1 LAHEARSGKRVVFTT
16 FGSLGDLHP
25 SIAIG
30 LGLRTRG
37 HAVSIATSETYRRKV
52 EGTGLGFHPVR
63 PHLPDPATDPELM
76 ARVIDNRRGSEEVI
90 NRMLM
95 PALRDSY
102 ADTLAAAA
110 GADLLISHPL
120 TYATRLVAE
129 TTGIGWASTVL
140 QPLGFFSI
148 YDPPVFAAAP
158 AVARLR
164 LLGPLFHR
172 FVFHVFKWTVRSWS
186 SPWYRLRAELGLP
199 PATQNPVF
207 EGQQSPSLVLALFS
221 SLLGTRQ
228 PDWPVKTVITGFP
241 FYDRN
246 GVPAMPPALVQ
257 FLADG
262 PPPIVFTLGTSA
274 VTDAGAFY
282 QHSIAAARLLDR
294 RAVLLVGKDP
304 RNRPPALPEGI
315 VAFDYVPYSDL
326 FPRAAAIVHQGGIGT
341 TAQAMRAG
349 RPMLVMPY
357 GHDQP
362 DNGARVA
369 RLGIARVISR
379 RDYRPRR
386 AAAELRRL
394 LDDPTLAR
402 RAAEVGRRVR
412 AEDGVAAACDAIE
425 QLLSHPAV
433 AVNTDLLVERPE
445 RAPVL
450 ALG

>member
-1 LAHEARSGKRVVFTT
+1 
-16 FGSLGDLHP
+16 
-25 SIAIG
+25 
-30 LGLRTRG
+30 
-37 HAVSIATSETYRRKV
+37 
-52 EGTGLGFHPVR
+52 
-63 PHLPDPATDPELM
+63 
-76 ARVIDNRRGSEEVI
+76 
-90 NRMLM
+90 MLM

-110 GADLLISHPL
+110 GADLLVSHPL

-129 TTGIGWASTVL
+129 TTGIAWASTVL

-158 AVARLR
+158 GVARLR

-186 SPWYRLRAELGLP
+186 APWYRLRAELGLP

-221 SLLGTRQ
+221 PLLGTRQ
-228 PDWPVKTVITGFP
+228 PDWPAKSVITGFP
-241 FYDRN
+241 CYDRN
-246 GVPAMPPALVQ
+246 GVPELPPALTR
-257 FLADG
+257 FLDDG

-274 VTDAGAFY
+274 VTDAGTFY
-282 QHSIAAARLLDR
+282 QTSIAAARLLGR

-304 RNRPPALPEGI
+304 RNRPPALPEGV

-379 RDYRPRR
+379 RDYRPER
-386 AAAELRRL
+386 AATELRRL
-394 LDDPTLAR
+394 LEEPGFAR
-402 RAAEVGRRVR
+402 RAAEVGERVR
-412 AEDGVAAACDAIE
+412 QEDGVAAACEAIE
-425 QLLSHPAV
+425 QLLSRPAT
-433 AVNTDLLVERPE
+433 AVITDPLVERPE
-445 RAPVL
+445 RAPML